1 MKCFLIM
8 SYNMCQNYRALK
20 YIHYDIQS
28 LNLSVESIRKTLG
41 KTLFYVKVEGLMYY
55 LQGHGQT

>member
-1 MKCFLIM
+1 
-8 SYNMCQNYRALK
+8 MCQNYRALK

-55 LQGHGQT
+55 LQGHGQTWRY